1 MAELGCRFRFTEEAR
16 PDFAAEGEFGRQH
29 LDGDQS
35 LEPAVAGLVDDT
47 HTAPPDLAVEFVGRR
62 EDSLDVRS
70 KIWVCRGADW
80 LGHAVG
86 LAGYDDGAV
95 E

>member
-1 MAELGCRFRFTEEAR
+1 
-16 PDFAAEGEFGRQH
+16 
-29 LDGDQS
+29 
-35 LEPAVAGLVDDT
+35 
-47 HTAPPDLAVEFVGRR
+47 
-62 EDSLDVRS
+62 VRS
-70 KIWVCRGADW
+70 KIWVCRWADW

>member
-1 MAELGCRFRFTEEAR
+1 VELRS
-16 PDFAAEGEFGRQH
+16 PSV
-29 LDGDQS
+29 L
-35 LEPAVAGLVDDT
+35 GLVDNA
-47 HTAPPDLAVEFVGRR
+47 HPAPPDLAVEFVSRS
-62 EDSLDVRS
+62 EDSLDVCS
-70 KIWVCRGADW
+70 KVWVCMGTDW